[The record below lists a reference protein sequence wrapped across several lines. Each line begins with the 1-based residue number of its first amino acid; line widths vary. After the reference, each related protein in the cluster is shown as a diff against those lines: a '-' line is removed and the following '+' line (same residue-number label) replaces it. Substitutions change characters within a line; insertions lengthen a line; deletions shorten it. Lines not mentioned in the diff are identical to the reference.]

1 MSYASLADEIL
12 FYIVKLVR
20 PRDLENF
27 ALVNRRTY
35 RVANQRLE
43 ERRALKR
50 NARVMMTR
58 FGTSYRSIG
67 LCAIAPG
74 YLLKQR
80 PDLAEKYDCPPDG
93 SAAELDYLEL
103 NGDLYW
109 LQPQDAE
116 ISAGHIWDRGKA
128 ASKEQLDELAAS
140 AQRVGIEFPPGFLDF
155 MGSNELIE
163 RMYLGGDYFYLG
175 DSLVKCNPE
184 DDEGG
189 DGYVIRFLSDQQSC
203 GFWNLYMAPGGYHCV
218 VATGDDVHCW
228 ICENEEEEED
238 DGEPEEIHPK
248 PQLFEDIP
256 IACGPLDLSLD
267 HPNFEEWLVMKYF
280 DGWCSATMR
289 KKGRELSKSQTE
301 YLDNFWPRK

>member
-1 MSYASLADEIL
+1 MSYASLADEIIL
-12 FYIVKLVR
+12 YIVNLVR

-35 RVANQRLE
+35 RVANKRLE

-50 NARVMMTR
+50 NARVMTTR

-67 LCAIAPG
+67 LCAISPG

-80 PDLAEKYDCPPDG
+80 PDLAEKYNCPPDG

-128 ASKEQLDELAAS
+128 ASKEQLNELAAS

-175 DSLVKCNPE
+175 DSLVKCNPG
-184 DDEGG
+184 DDEAGG
-189 DGYVIRFLSDQQSC
+189 GYVVRFLSDQQSC

-228 ICENEEEEED
+228 ICENDEEE

-289 KKGRELSKSQTE
+289 EKGRELSKSQI
-301 YLDNFWPRK
+301 

>member
-1 MSYASLADEIL
+1 MSYASLADEIVL
-12 FYIVKLVR
+12 YIANLIR

-27 ALVNRRTY
+27 ALVNRRNY
-35 RVANQRLE
+35 RVANEKLE
-43 ERRALKR
+43 GRRALKR
-50 NARVMMTR
+50 NARVMTTR

-74 YLLKQR
+74 HLLKQR

-109 LQPQDAE
+109 LRPQDAE
-116 ISAGHIWDRGKA
+116 ISAAHIWDRGRA
-128 ASKEQLDELAAS
+128 ASKEQLNELAAS
-140 AQRVGIEFPPGFLDF
+140 ARRVGIELPLGFLHF
-155 MGSNELIE
+155 MGSNELIQ

-184 DDEGG
+184 DDEAGG
-189 DGYVIRFLSDQQSC
+189 GYVIRFLCDQQGC
-203 GFWNLYMAPGGYHCV
+203 CFWALYIAPGGYHCV
-218 VATGDDVHCW
+218 VQTWNDIHCW
-228 ICENEEEEED
+228 ICGNEEE
-238 DGEPEEIHPK
+238 DGEPDENHPK

-256 IACGPLDLSLD
+256 IACGPLGLSLA

-289 KKGRELSKSQTE
+289 KKGRELTKSQTE